1 MNGFPSPC
9 RGLIFLTIH
18 TVGMIASGIS
28 FRPLAGDLS
37 SLPILNQILQ
47 TKLLQ
52 VSVPLQGTYLPY
64 LLIIM
69 KFQFLSSFPSPCR
82 GLIFLTRH
90 SCRSYTVVPSFPSP
104 CRGLIFLTSLLLPPI
119 IPRNF
124 SVPLQGTYLPY
135 PRPRNTRVF
144 VCFHC
149 TLRGKKKISL
159 SSSFFS
165 CSTLAKWPI
174 FSHRGKFL

>member
-1 MNGFPSPC
+1 MINSFRPLAGDLSSLRCPKSCKNLMTLFPSPC
-9 RGLIFLTIH
+9 RGLIFLT
-18 TVGMIASGIS
+18 GQKGRGIQS
-28 FRPLAGDLS
+28 C
-37 SLPILNQILQ
+37 IW
-47 TKLLQ
+47 
-52 VSVPLQGTYLPY
+52 
-64 LLIIM
+64 
-69 KFQFLSSFPSPCR
+69 FPSPCR
-82 GLIFLTRH
+82 GLIFLTRTLENGQNH
-90 SCRSYTVVPSFPSP
+90 LKRFRPLAGDLS
-104 CRGLIFLTSLLLPPI
+104 SL
-119 IPRNF
+119 
-124 SVPLQGTYLPY
+124 